1 MNFQK
6 KGPHFNGSL
15 MNFTI
20 TFRQSH
26 TSNFFAVKNSSSKNH
41 LKHKSFRVAFKLI
54 NLFLFLFLTSACTT
68 DPATQFSQIKIGME
82 KDQVI
87 GLMESPQR
95 TLRWKG
101 KDRWTYIF
109 YKDQIRNEKEV
120 EFLEGFVTYV
130 GDIQKPIISAE
141 EKDLRNHQSN
151 AELEK
156 YYQNQ
161 MKNSSQ
167 NTFQKYEDQTK
178 GTNEIRYVPQFK
190 PIE

>member
-1 MNFQK
+1 
-6 KGPHFNGSL
+6 
-15 MNFTI
+15 
-20 TFRQSH
+20 
-26 TSNFFAVKNSSSKNH
+26 
-41 LKHKSFRVAFKLI
+41 
-54 NLFLFLFLTSACTT
+54 LFL
-68 DPATQFSQIKIGME
+68 IKRKNLI
-82 KDQVI
+82 
-87 GLMESPQR
+87 
-95 TLRWKG
+95 
-101 KDRWTYIF
+101 
-109 YKDQIRNEKEV
+109 
-120 EFLEGFVTYV
+120 
-130 GDIQKPIISAE
+130 PIISAE